1 MKEEEKKE
9 KEKETEEKKEHQA
22 ARITHRPMKRFTRAC
37 FEDSYRLRLDTSST
51 TYDEGRRVHRFPLS
65 SLRRS
70 EVERCSIDSC
80 HEAASTP
87 RVGKILSRIS
97 LSCSL
102 FICRLQIEL
111 VMSADSAADISE
123 GRLDEPKSN
132 TYRAAPP
139 PEQNEDLFRI
149 LARHTRGSYKIY
161 ISPTY
166 FEFVF
171 VATRGRSV
179 MDD

>member
-9 KEKETEEKKEHQA
+9 KEKETEEEKEHQA

-139 PEQNEDLFRI
+139 PRTERGFVSNSSATYAWQLQNIHLAHIFRI
-149 LARHTRGSYKIY
+149 CLRRDTRKECDG
-161 ISPTY
+161 
-166 FEFVF
+166 
-171 VATRGRSV
+171 
-179 MDD
+179 